1 MLCKE
6 EAKRTLFRF
15 SAVAKDACSHLQSKS
30 FLLWEGTFTRAQ
42 HREFMSLIQC
52 VVRWEGHE
60 RYSQYKPSAD

>member
-30 FLLWEGTFTRAQ
+30 FLLREGTFTRAQ
-42 HREFMSLIQC
+42 HGEFMILIQC
-52 VVRWEGHE
+52 AVGWKGHK
-60 RYSQYKPSAD
+60 RDSQYKPSAD